1 MKARR
6 ILTLIAATIVSISTI
21 SAQNSAPAPGT
32 GGAFRPNGG
41 NSAPAP
47 GAGGAFTPN
56 VAQGAGPSA
65 PFGPNVPMWGTSN
78 SMLNGGP
85 WGPGA
90 FSGPYNNGPGYNYG
104 ESKVIAV
111 GYDAQ
116 GVWETIPMV
125 VSWEWNGFYY
135 DVTVENAWNPWT
147 QMWEGDNL
155 DIPAFQ
161 TTYTLRGVPY
171 SYYANL
177 STGTYYFNL

>member
-6 ILTLIAATIVSISTI
+6 IFTLITAAIVSIATI
-21 SAQNSAPAPGT
+21 SAQNSRPAPGS
-32 GGAFRPNGG
+32 GGAFRPG

-47 GAGGAFTPN
+47 GSGGAFTPN
-56 VAQGAGPSA
+56 VPQGPGPGAG
-65 PFGPNVPMWGTSN
+65 FGPGGPMWGTNN
-78 SMLNGGP
+78 SMMNGGP
-85 WGPGA
+85 WGPGS

-104 ESKVIAV
+104 QSKVIAV

-116 GVWETIPMV
+116 GVWQTIPMV
-125 VSWEWNGFYY
+125 VSWQWNGFFY
-135 DVTVENAWNPWT
+135 DVDVENAWNPWT
-147 QMWEGDNL
+147 QMWEGGNL

-171 SYYANL
+171 SWYANL